1 MTRSRTALVAVGLV
15 LAFGLAGCSSSGD
28 TTNLDPVAQAQIDG
42 LQARVTSLESRVTW
56 LEVVG
61 RKAIEAAPTKY
72 TEQLTT
78 DVAALQADMA
88 TAQANAAA
96 VAEQVATEKAAAE
109 KAIADAKAA
118 VDAAVAA
125 ESAEDAARV
134 AAIEAAR
141 AAGGRGEGGPGG
153 LQAEASGRSR
163 VQVAQRHGEP
173 DQLLAARR
181 GRSPRSS
188 SGRPTWRERA
198 PVP

>member
-1 MTRSRTALVAVGLV
+1 MNASRTSIIAIGLTSV
-15 LAFGLAGCSSSGD
+15 LGLAACSSAGG
-28 TTNLDPVAQAQIDG
+28 TTKLDPVAQAQIDG

-61 RKAIEAAPTKY
+61 RKAIQAAPTKY

-96 VAEQVATEKAAAE
+96 VSEQVATEKAAAE

-134 AAIEAAR
+134 AAIEVAEQR
-141 AAGGRGEGGPGG
+141 V
-153 LQAEASGRSR
+153 AEAK
-163 VQVAQRHGEP
+163 
-173 DQLLAARR
+173 AALEAFKQKLQDAL
-181 GRSPRSS
+181 GSRSPAASGSASS
-188 SGRPTWRERA
+188 S
-198 PVP
+198 

>member
-1 MTRSRTALVAVGLV
+1 MTKSRSALVAAGLV
-15 LAFGLAGCSSSGD
+15 AALSLAGCSSSGD
-28 TTNLDPVAQAQIDG
+28 TTKNVDPVAQAQING
-42 LQARVTSLESRVTW
+42 LQDRVTSLESRVTW

-96 VAEQVATEKAAAE
+96 VSDQVVAEQAAAE
-109 KAIADAKAA
+109 AAIADAKTA

-134 AAIEAAR
+134 AAIEAAEQK
-141 AAGGRGEGGPGG
+141 A
-153 LQAEASGRSR
+153 AEAKTALDAFKQKVQDALNSKSPSGI
-163 VQVAQRHGEP
+163 P
-173 DQLLAARR
+173 
-181 GRSPRSS
+181 SPATS
-188 SGRPTWRERA
+188 
-198 PVP
+198 

>member
-1 MTRSRTALVAVGLV
+1 MHPSRTVIVAVGVSFV
-15 LAFGLAGCSSSGD
+15 LGLSGCSSSGG

-96 VAEQVATEKAAAE
+96 VSEQVAAEKAAAE
-109 KAIADAKAA
+109 KAIADAKSA

-134 AAIEAAR
+134 AAIEAAEQR
-141 AAGGRGEGGPGG
+141 V
-153 LQAEASGRSR
+153 AEAK
-163 VQVAQRHGEP
+163 
-173 DQLLAARR
+173 AALEAFKKKLQDAL
-181 GRSPRSS
+181 GSRSPAASESASS
-188 SGRPTWRERA
+188 S
-198 PVP
+198 